1 MITLV
6 RWYLMKAKEIKLK
19 LAFYSLLEQG
29 IEELANNKDEI
40 KKEFIHEL
48 AVIIHN
54 MPVKKG
60 IICNYGYCNKKYE

>member
-19 LAFYSLLEQG
+19 LAFYSLLEQE

-48 AVIIHN
+48 AAIVHD
-54 MPVKKG
+54 MPTKK
-60 IICNYGYCNKKYE
+60 E